1 MTHTLQS
8 YSEGRWQ
15 GGTGEMR
22 PLRDAATG
30 EIVAMI
36 PSRGP
41 DIGAMLG
48 YARRTGGPALRE
60 LTFTQR
66 AGILRAVAKH
76 LSVHLGELA
85 GLSTRTGATRRDTA
99 VDVDGGIGTLAVYA
113 SKAARELPTATT
125 LLDGGIE
132 PLSKGGTFAGRHILV
147 PRLGVAA
154 QINAFNFPVIL
165 QVVSTV

>member
-15 GGTGEMR
+15 GGEMR

-125 LLDGGIE
+125 LLDGGLE